1 MGVPGSSCF
10 GRVSFEGEAFIG
22 HAPWAVPGSGCFGR
36 VSLKKKAVFVGYT
49 MWARQAEAA
58 WGNFRSR
65 GKLSLVTPRGPCLAR
80 AALCEFHVTPR
91 GRANLKLL
99 GVSFVPGGSF
109 FWSRLVGR
117 AGLGLLW
124 ASFVRGEGLFFFWS
138 HFVGAP
144 GSS

>member
-1 MGVPGSSCF
+1 
-10 GRVSFEGEAFIG
+10 
-22 HAPWAVPGSGCFGR
+22 
-36 VSLKKKAVFVGYT
+36 

-91 GRANLKLL
+91 GRAKLKLL

-124 ASFVRGEGLFFFWS
+124 ASFVRGESFFFWS

-144 GSS
+144 GPS